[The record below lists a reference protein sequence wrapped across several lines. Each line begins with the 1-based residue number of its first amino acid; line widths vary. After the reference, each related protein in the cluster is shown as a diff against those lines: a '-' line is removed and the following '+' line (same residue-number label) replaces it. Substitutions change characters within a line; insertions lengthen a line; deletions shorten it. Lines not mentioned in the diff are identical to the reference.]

1 MSKRCVN
8 IINKLECCRN
18 MFNVY
23 KYCARM
29 HNYCQTCFTDAQPLV
44 CLLHLL
50 TYIRLL
56 PIDYC
61 LLPVECRSGLAAQGD
76 RSNTQQ
82 IISTGIL
89 MCLDTNFEKSIIYG
103 FFDPFENNN
112 LTINMKF
119 SKTQLKAQLST
130 SKTNLK
136 NKRVIMYNSNEQ
148 YAATLLANCQ
158 GFVQTNA
165 RSLSNKCNV

>member
-18 MFNVY
+18 MFNVC

-29 HNYCQTCFTDAQPLV
+29 HNYCQTCFTDAQLLV
-44 CLLHLL
+44 YLLHLF

-82 IISTGIL
+82 IISTGTL
-89 MCLDTNFEKSIIYG
+89 MCMDANFEKSIIYG
-103 FFDPFENNN
+103 FPDPFENNN
-112 LTINMKF
+112 FTINKRF
-119 SKTQLKAQLST
+119 SKTQLKAELNT
-130 SKTNLK
+130 SMPESQIKCCQYG
-136 NKRVIMYNSNEQ
+136 KRCKKSGQKE
-148 YAATLLANCQ
+148 
-158 GFVQTNA
+158 
-165 RSLSNKCNV
+165 